1 MFRHYEIDTGKCQPN
16 ATTDNQWIVD
26 PKNNAA
32 DNEMINYMQIKQW
45 GPYADRL
52 EDHIT
57 ETANW

>member
-1 MFRHYEIDTGKCQPN
+1 MFRQYEIDTGKCQPYPD
-16 ATTDNQWIVD
+16 DNQWIVD

-32 DNEMINYMQIKQW
+32 DNKMINYMQIKQW

-52 EDHIT
+52 EHHIT